1 MTRPIGHQLNPLR
14 KEIQLFTRG
23 VPMFAVVTGPLFF
36 AFALQAAGT
45 NWSEGFIFGIGML
58 MAFVPEGLLPTLALA
73 MGVQRMV
80 ARRAQVKRLSSVATL
95 GCTTLRR
102 LLVTLL
108 LRNNARLALPDGST
122 LRWTI
127 LGDPAEAALHVV
139 AAEAGLD
146 ERPET
151 QRMLRLR
158 QIPFESSRKRM
169 RTRRRQD
176 GATMALVKDA
186 LRKRLAVSTRI
197 RRQGD
202 ALRKRLALSTRIRR
216 QGATLRSTRQ
226 AVAPSAPPQ
235 AAAGHPGT
243 HG

>member
-1 MTRPIGHQLNPLR
+1 MATEFGKIAGMTRPIGHQLNPLR

-127 LGDPAEAALHVV
+127 LGDPAEAALRVV

-158 QIPFESSRKRM
+158 QIPFESSCKRM

-197 RRQGD
+197 RRQGADVALD
-202 ALRKRLALSTRIRR
+202 AAS
-216 QGATLRSTRQ
+216 RS
-226 AVAPSAPPQ
+226 AIG
-235 AAAGHPGT
+235 AAAGCRRTSRNSRLKLSSEG
-243 HG
+243 